1 MNAYLSR
8 EEREQYIRLTCL
20 RVVIDDAIGTYS
32 GLKNIDKPF
41 LSELKHAR
49 TRLDKALNIRLEALD
64 PEANQ
69 NLYRAAS
76 KLKLMFLATPEAKK
90 ATQEMLA
97 LKSTLPMSLED
108 FEDWYSFVIE
118 DSCKTCTRDNYAE
131 CPARR
136 VLTKYDVFP
145 ADPAAK
151 NKCQYSYVG
160 TDLAENPAPET
171 AAETVPVRQYNYAVA
186 QNMALETKLQELRD
200 RLEANEL
207 QASADQVSVVT
218 QGPEAREKQP
228 GMIPV
233 TLVMASGTTAELDLP
248 ERLAKCLLEDMR
260 RPGMENRSICACQV
274 DGEMVVVDMAEV
286 VMIKAPGMTAE
297 SPAKNKPAPT
307 MRPFDDSGKVERYR
321 VECRCGAEYFCSMNT
336 GRDRARCRNCNS
348 SVFPDRQAATVYDAV
363 TDMQATLMTN
373 RYFVDRGMPK
383 APAPAALPADQQQ
396 RKLYRDPCDPFRQ
409 Q

>member
-76 KLKLMFLATPEAKK
+76 KLKLMFMATPEAKK

-118 DSCKTCTRDNYAE
+118 DSCKTCTRENYAE

-145 ADPAAK
+145 ADPSAK

-160 TDLAENPAPET
+160 TDMAENPAPET
-171 AAETVPVRQYNYAVA
+171 EAETVPASQYNYALA
-186 QNMALETKLQELRD
+186 QNMAD
-200 RLEANEL
+200 
-207 QASADQVSVVT
+207 
-218 QGPEAREKQP
+218 
-228 GMIPV
+228 
-233 TLVMASGTTAELDLP
+233 
-248 ERLAKCLLEDMR
+248 
-260 RPGMENRSICACQV
+260 
-274 DGEMVVVDMAEV
+274 
-286 VMIKAPGMTAE
+286 
-297 SPAKNKPAPT
+297 
-307 MRPFDDSGKVERYR
+307 F
-321 VECRCGAEYFCSMNT
+321 
-336 GRDRARCRNCNS
+336 
-348 SVFPDRQAATVYDAV
+348 
-363 TDMQATLMTN
+363 
-373 RYFVDRGMPK
+373 
-383 APAPAALPADQQQ
+383 
-396 RKLYRDPCDPFRQ
+396 
-409 Q
+409 